1 MIHIPERAEYFKN
14 FLFWL
19 AKLTSPS
26 RMCLNVPG
34 KRIQA
39 ISDTLRFLDSQVR
52 LPQQEKAKVNP
63 NIAALMLKPHR
74 LYDIPIINVCMYF
87 ATHKVSW
94 CCCLVSKLCPT
105 LLQPHGLQPARL
117 LCPWDFLGKNIGVG
131 CPFLLQEIFLTQG
144 LNLSLLHW
152 QVEFFLVLN

>member
-34 KRIQA
+34 KKIQA
-39 ISDTLRFLDSQVR
+39 ISDTLRFLGSYVC

-74 LYDIPIINVCMYF
+74 LYDIPIRTLECILPPIKCLGV
-87 ATHKVSW
+87 VVQ
-94 CCCLVSKLCPT
+94 LVSCVQLFCNPMDCS
-105 LLQPHGLQPARL
+105 LPGSSVHGISQARIL
-117 LCPWDFLGKNIGVG
+117 EWVA
-131 CPFLLQEIFLTQG
+131 
-144 LNLSLLHW
+144 LS
-152 QVEFFLVLN
+152 FSRKSSSPRD